1 MKDLRWKTLI
11 ALVVVALLAAA
22 CAQPTAAPAPTQ
34 PPPPPAQATSEEPM
48 PTEPPAPTE
57 APMGQV
63 TLTIGYTTSQ
73 TGSLN
78 TESVRQSHGLEL
90 WMNQVNDMGGI
101 QVGNSMVTFKGV
113 TYDDESSKDRV
124 QELYTRLATQDN
136 VDFMISPYSSGLT
149 AAAAVIAQQN
159 NKVMITTG
167 AADDAAYK
175 QGYTL
180 VYQAYTPASK
190 YLSGAIDQLT
200 TLDPSA
206 KNIAYIY
213 SNDAFSTSVVNA
225 AKAYAESKGFT
236 TVMFEGYDP
245 STTDFSALI
254 NKAAGLA
261 PDAILGGGHYADG
274 STLARQLGEKKLA
287 VKYLALLVAPP
298 EPDFAQLGDAAVG
311 VVGPSQWEPEVA
323 YSADAA
329 SSMGIPYVGPSVSDF
344 VSAYKSAYNE
354 DPSYHSAG
362 GYAAGLLLQTALE
375 NAGSTDTSAVA
386 AALDSMDIMTF
397 FGVEQFE
404 TSADSHGLQIGH
416 EMVYIQWQKDSSG
429 NLAKQIVWPEGAA
442 TASAV
447 YPKP

>member
-1 MKDLRWKTLI
+1 MKDLQWKSLI
-11 ALVVVALLAAA
+11 ALVAVTLLAAA
-22 CAQPTAAPAPTQ
+22 CASPTPAPAPTQ

-48 PTEPPAPTE
+48 PTEMPTE
-57 APMGQV
+57 APMQEV
-63 TLTIGYTTSQ
+63 TLSIGFTTSQ

-78 TESVRQSHGLEL
+78 VESVRQEDGLKL
-90 WMNQVNDMGGI
+90 WMDQVNNAGGI
-101 QVGNSMVTFKGV
+101 QVGNSMVKFQAV
-113 TYDDESSKDRV
+113 SYDDESSKDRV

-149 AAAAVIAQQN
+149 AAAAVIAEQN
-159 NKVMITTG
+159 GKVMITTG

-180 VYQAYTPASK
+180 VYQTYTPASK
-190 YLSGAIDQLT
+190 YLTGAIDQLQ

-206 KNIAYIY
+206 TNVAFIY
-213 SNDAFSTSVVNA
+213 ENSNFSTAVVTA
-225 AKAYAESKGFT
+225 ARDYAESKGFN
-236 TVMFEGYDP
+236 VEMFDGYDP
-245 STTDFSALI
+245 GTTDFSALI
-254 NKAAGLA
+254 NKVSGLSPA
-261 PDAILGGGHYADG
+261 PDAILGGGHFADG
-274 STLARQLGEKKLA
+274 STLARQLSEKQVS

-298 EPDFAQLGDAAVG
+298 EPDFAQIGDAAVG
-311 VVGPSQWEPEVA
+311 VVGPSQWEPEA
-323 YSADAA
+323 KYSADAA
-329 SSMGIPYVGPSVSDF
+329 SSMGIPYVGITVDDF
-344 VSAYKSAYNE
+344 VSAYKAAYNQ

-386 AALDSMDIMTF
+386 AALDSMDVMTF
-397 FGVEQFE
+397 FGVLKFD

-429 NLAKQIVWPEGAA
+429 NLVKQIVWPEGAA

>member
-1 MKDLRWKTLI
+1 MKSITLKLGTL
-11 ALVVVALLAAA
+11 AVLGALLVAA
-22 CAQPTAAPAPTQ
+22 CGPAATAAPTTAPTQ
-34 PPPPPAQATSEEPM
+34 AMA
-48 PTEPPAPTE
+48 APTE
-57 APMGQV
+57 AMAATAAPTSAAAQTQ

-78 TESVRQSHGLEL
+78 TESVRQAHGLEL
-90 WMNQVNDMGGI
+90 WMNQVNSNGGI
-101 QVGNSMVTFKGV
+101 KVGNTMVTFKGV

-124 QELYTRLATQDN
+124 QELYTRLATQDK

-167 AADDAAYK
+167 AADDSAYQ

-190 YLSGAIDQLT
+190 YLSGAIDQLMS
-200 TLDPSA
+200 LDSSA

-213 SNDAFSTSVVNA
+213 ENSNFSTAVVNA
-225 AKAYAESKGFT
+225 AKTYAESKGFN

-245 STTDFSALI
+245 GTTDFSALI
-254 NKAAGLA
+254 NKVSGLS
-261 PDAILGGGHYADG
+261 PDAILGGGHFADG
-274 STLARQLGEKKLA
+274 STLARQLSEKNVN

-298 EPDFAQLGDAAVG
+298 EPDFAQIGDAAVG
-311 VVGPSQWEPEVA
+311 VVGPSQWEPEA
-323 YSADAA
+323 KYSSDAA
-329 SSMGIPYVGPSVSDF
+329 QSMGIPYVGPTVADF
-344 VSAYKSAYNE
+344 VSAYKAAYNE

-386 AALDSMDIMTF
+386 AALDKMDVMTF
-397 FGVEQFE
+397 FGVEKFD

-429 NLAKQIVWPEGAA
+429 NLVKQIVWPSGAA

>member
-1 MKDLRWKTLI
+1 MKDLRWKSLITVVVI
-11 ALVVVALLAAA
+11 ALVATA
-22 CAQPTAAPAPTQ
+22 CASPTPAAAPTQ
-34 PPPPPAQATSEEPM
+34 PPPPPAQPTSEAPM
-48 PTEPPAPTE
+48 ATEMPTE
-57 APMGQV
+57 APMQQI

-78 TESVRQSHGLEL
+78 TESVRQAHGLEL

-101 QVGNSMVTFKGV
+101 QVGNSMVTFQGV

-149 AAAAVIAQQN
+149 AAAAVIAEQN
-159 NKVMITTG
+159 SKVMITTG

-190 YLSGAIDQLT
+190 YLSGAIDQLMS
-200 TLDPSA
+200 LDPSA
-206 KNIAYIY
+206 KNLAYIY
-213 SNDAFSTSVVNA
+213 SNDNFSTSVVNA
-225 AKAYAESKGFT
+225 AKAYGESKGFT

-274 STLARQLGEKKLA
+274 STLARQLGEKKLS

-311 VVGPSQWEPEVA
+311 VVGPSQWEPEAA
-323 YSADAA
+323 YSSDAA
-329 SSMGIPYVGPSVSDF
+329 SSMGIPYVGPTVADF

-362 GYAAGLLLQTALE
+362 GYAAGLLLQSALE
-375 NAGSTDTSAVA
+375 NAGSPDTSAVA

-397 FGVEQFE
+397 FGVEKFD

-429 NLAKQIVWPEGAA
+429 NLVKQIVWPEGAA